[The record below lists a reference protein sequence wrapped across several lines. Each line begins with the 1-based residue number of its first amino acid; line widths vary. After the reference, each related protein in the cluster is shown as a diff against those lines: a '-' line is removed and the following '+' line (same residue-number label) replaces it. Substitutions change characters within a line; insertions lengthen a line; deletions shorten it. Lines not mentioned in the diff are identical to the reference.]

1 MQYKDQWSAPSTR
14 PLYLVPLRP
23 KYSPQHPIL
32 KNTQPTFLLQC
43 ERRSFTPIHNTQ
55 YYSLLYRDMASKHMR
70 TSKQPSSSVNGSGDD
85 FVRTTGSAEPQ
96 NKALGQASSR
106 QQPDVEICL

>member
-1 MQYKDQWSAPSTR
+1 
-14 PLYLVPLRP
+14 
-23 KYSPQHPIL
+23 
-32 KNTQPTFLLQC
+32 
-43 ERRSFTPIHNTQ
+43 
-55 YYSLLYRDMASKHMR
+55 MASKHMR